1 VAAPTAQVQQQQLDA
16 MLEIE
21 RANYPIM
28 EKEEKMDRKEKASK
42 YNRRT
47 SVAYY
52 SKPMYIPPASKT
64 KALSNTVSGIVPIKV
79 SVPRVG
85 KEICFERL
93 VVKSEHLKLT
103 VTYKKIPKTKLGKL
117 FSCCC

>member
-1 VAAPTAQVQQQQLDA
+1 MA
-16 MLEIE
+16 
-21 RANYPIM
+21 
-28 EKEEKMDRKEKASK
+28 
-42 YNRRT
+42 
-47 SVAYY
+47 Y

-85 KEICFERL
+85 NEICFERL
-93 VVKSEHLKLT
+93 VVKSEHLKLN

-117 FSCCC
+117 FGCCC